1 MIDVDGVEY
10 GRAAEVAARLGGDV
24 TPAMVRN
31 WARRDGLAEHR
42 VGRAVY
48 YPLGQAAM
56 IERDKRRSTRG
67 RPRTS

>member
-1 MIDVDGVEY
+1 MITVDGVAY
-10 GRAAEVAARLGGDV
+10 GRAGEIAARLGTDV

-48 YPLGQAAM
+48 FRLDQAAEL
-56 IERDKRRSTRG
+56 ERDKRRSTRG